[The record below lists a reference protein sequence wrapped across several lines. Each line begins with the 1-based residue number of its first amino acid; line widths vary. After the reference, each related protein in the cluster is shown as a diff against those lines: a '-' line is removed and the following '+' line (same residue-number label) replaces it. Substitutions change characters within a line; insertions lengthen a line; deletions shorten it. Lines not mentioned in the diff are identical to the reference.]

1 MNPIDW
7 RNIKLVIFD
16 VDGTMYDQKR
26 LRRKMLFSLIA
37 YYSLRP
43 WKWSDIKIL
52 KTFREERER
61 NKSKPTQNLQNDQYA
76 WCQNKTGQ
84 EINRIK
90 KVVNHWM
97 MVYPLRMLHKL
108 VYPGLHELFAR
119 LKKAGIPIAILSD
132 YPANE
137 KMVAMGLE
145 ADLVIAATD
154 RYVNALKPDPSG
166 LQHIAEYFKTN
177 ISDIVFIGDRDDTD
191 GEAARQINMQYIII
205 DKDKIYNKNYFRN
218 LAEQIETR

>member
-1 MNPIDW
+1 MDPIDW

-26 LRRKMLFSLIA
+26 LRRKMFLSLIA

-43 WKWSDIKIL
+43 LKWSDIMIL
-52 KTFREERER
+52 KTFRVERER
-61 NKSKPTQNLQNDQYA
+61 NKSRPTENLLHDQYV
-76 WCQNKTGQ
+76 WCHNKTGKD
-84 EINRIK
+84 INRIK
-90 KVVNHWM
+90 QVVNHWI
-97 MVYPLRMLHKL
+97 MVFPLRLLNKF

-119 LKKAGIPIAILSD
+119 LNKAGIPVAVLSD
-132 YPANE
+132 YPADE
-137 KMVAMGLE
+137 KLHAMGLE

-154 RYVNALKPDPSG
+154 KHVNALKPDPSG

-177 ISDIVFIGDRDDTD
+177 ISDIVFFGDRDDTD

-205 DKDKIYNKNYFRN
+205 DKDKIYNKNYFRS